1 VAHRERVS
9 MACSHKNKDD
19 FDHNDETNQFFLQN
33 SKEITEASQFEE
45 ANLKKSSWY
54 IYAIFPASEN

>member
-1 VAHRERVS
+1 MAHRLNVD
-9 MACSHKNKDD
+9 MKCSLKNKDD

-33 SKEITEASQFEE
+33 AKEITEASQFEE
-45 ANLKKSSWY
+45 ANLKESSWY